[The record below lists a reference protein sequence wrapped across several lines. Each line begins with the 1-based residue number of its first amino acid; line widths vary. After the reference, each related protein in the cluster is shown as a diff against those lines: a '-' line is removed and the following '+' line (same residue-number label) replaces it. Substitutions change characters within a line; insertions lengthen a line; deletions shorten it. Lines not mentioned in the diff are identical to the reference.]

1 MNFQKQKEQMAVLV
15 VQENKKMACSNK
27 NYTPFFFYTLSIALV
42 AEIFIVLLVSIAN
55 EIELII

>member
-1 MNFQKQKEQMAVLV
+1 MNFQRQKEQMAVLV
-15 VQENKKMACSNK
+15 VQENKKWRVVIK
-27 NYTPFFFYTLSIALV
+27 TTRHFFYTLSIALV